1 MASDNDEPNTPNSQV
16 SFSILNSSFPFIID
30 PVMGNASVS
39 QPIAQSGLYEVF
51 VEVSDQGEPELTS
64 IGVFDVI
71 VAPPNADSPAF
82 PIDFTATFNEN
93 DNSSDPVYT
102 FTVTDGDE
110 GDEGM
115 VTISLL
121 PSQYSGD
128 FRLEQDGNTGQ
139 LYTNTLFDRETTSNF
154 SLSVKAVDNG
164 NSLFRRTSEAELTVI
179 ILDINDNTP
188 IFENAPYEVSV
199 PEDAPQGYNIL
210 QVYAMDADIGTNAEI
225 MFSLIDAANFGIDA
239 TSGNVTV
246 QGPLH
251 RATTPFY
258 MIEIVATDQG
268 AAPMYT
274 QTYINIT
281 VTEVNDNNPVFDV
294 VIPTSIT
301 INEDTA
307 PGYEFVEVNATDADT
322 GPAGMVDFSL
332 VQTGDVFALQGDIM
346 VLNMLVDYEVCIFT
360 KVLSACMF
368 CYVL

>member
-1 MASDNDEPNTPNSQV
+1 M
-16 SFSILNSSFPFIID
+16 ID

-39 QPIAQSGLYEVF
+39 QSIAQSGLYEVF
-51 VEVSDQGEPELTS
+51 VEVSDQGEPKLTS

-71 VAPPNADSPAF
+71 VAPPNANSPAF

-307 PGYEFVEVNATDADT
+307 LGYEFVEVNATDADT

-332 VQTGDVFALQGDIM
+332 VQTGNVFALQGDIM